1 MRQQGF
7 TLVELIVVMLVMSVL
22 AAYVGTRWSFGDATV
37 SAQAEQLARDLRH
50 AQMLAMQQG
59 QTLRLESTGG
69 GYRVTDGAGVIIDPA
84 THEGF
89 IQTLDNGVS
98 LSGGPVEFDSMGRPV
113 SGGSLAG
120 AAVSFSLSGDSDTA
134 AVNVAPVTGFVSGP

>member
-7 TLVELIVVMLVMSVL
+7 TLIELIVVMLVMAVL
-22 AAYVGTRWSFGDATV
+22 ATYVGTRWSFGDVTV

-69 GYRVTDGAGVIIDPA
+69 GYRVTDGASVITDPA
-84 THEGF
+84 TQQNF

-98 LSGGPVEFDSMGRPV
+98 LGGGPVEFDSLGRPV
-113 SGGSLAG
+113 NGGNLAS
-120 AAVSFSLSGDSDTA
+120 AAVNFSLSGDSDTA

>member
-7 TLVELIVVMLVMSVL
+7 TLIELIVVMLVMAVL
-22 AAYVGTRWSFGDATV
+22 AAYAGTRWSFGDATV

-69 GYRVTDGAGVIIDPA
+69 GYRVTDGTSVILDPA
-84 THEGF
+84 TQTDF
-89 IQTLDNGVS
+89 IQPLDNGVS
-98 LSGGPVEFDSMGRPV
+98 LSGGPVEFDSLGRPV
-113 SGGSLAG
+113 SGGSLVSAP
-120 AAVSFSLSGDSDTA
+120 VSFTLNGNSDSAGLS
-134 AVNVAPVTGFVSGP
+134 VAPVTGFVSGP

>member
-7 TLVELIVVMLVMSVL
+7 TLIELIVVMLVMAVL

-50 AQMLAMQQG
+50 TQMLAMQQG
-59 QTLRLESTGG
+59 RTLRLEATGG
-69 GYRVTDGAGVIIDPA
+69 GYRVTDGASVILDPA
-84 THEGF
+84 TQEDF
-89 IQTLDNGVS
+89 IQALDSGVS

-120 AAVSFSLSGDSDTA
+120 AAVSFSLSGSSDTA
-134 AVNVAPVTGFVSGP
+134 AVSVAPVTGFVSGP